1 MYIVKVN
8 DLGNEMALSGK
19 IFLINVT
26 SSSPYSYYGSSITWV
41 DVIFVVLN
49 KKKINL
55 HKYNNIVCMCYY
67 FNSNE
72 TFIRLY
78 LLIYAGKADEFT
90 LFVLFFKCR

>member
-1 MYIVKVN
+1 MYIVKVK
-8 DLGNEMALSGK
+8 DRKWDGTKWES
-19 IFLINVT
+19 ILINVT
-26 SSSPYSYYGSSITWV
+26 SSSPYSNYGSSITRV
-41 DVIFVVLN
+41 DVMFVVLN

-72 TFIRLY
+72 TFIRIY

-90 LFVLFFKCR
+90 LFVLFF